1 MGGSFVFVT
10 DALQHSAT
18 NALPYV
24 YALQHCHEKSA
35 SVFFCRFRVLSL
47 FLFFVPGCSS
57 GDLLWFHIQETQVP
71 FHSGERYGSLLCSTA
86 QLHIWLEVSMDRT
99 YGFRSSGNGN
109 NYQARW

>member
-35 SVFFCRFRVLSL
+35 SVFCRLRILSL
-47 FLFFVPGCSS
+47 LLFFLPGCSS
-57 GDLLWFHIQETQVP
+57 GDLLWFHIEETQVP
-71 FHSGERYGSLLCSTA
+71 FHSGERFGSLLYSTA
-86 QLHIWLEVSMDRT
+86 QLQIWLEVSMDRT
-99 YGFRSSGNGN
+99 YGLRSNGNGN
-109 NYQARW
+109 NCQGRW